1 MPIII
6 SQNTTWK
13 KGEVVNLADSIEVAP
28 GVSLTIEA
36 GVTINGNGKKI
47 TNYGTL
53 NFLGTASENLIANDL
68 IINSGGGNYISNFNF
83 NYVLFNRTDILLTY
97 IAKVDISNSTFNTL
111 TSVSVNWHKENATFL
126 GNTFINS
133 VLALSPTADVLIKNN
148 LFTDTQQASWRPA
161 QLVIGSTEN
170 LIVTV
175 EKNSFLSKGN
185 IAIMIGN
192 GPGNAVTAKDN
203 YYGTSDISYINSVLL
218 DRNDSLSYSS
228 FISTSHTDLP
238 DPSTPKQDTTAPTI
252 VLKSN
257 SSELTINQTTTI
269 SFSLSEPSTNF
280 TQSDVIVNGGSITN
294 FSGNGSTYTATFSL
308 LPSTISSATLKVLNG
323 AFSDAAGNTNADGF
337 ETNNT
342 LTINRTVKII
352 NEKHNLSVIV
362 DKGVI
367 GVSSLLLK
375 DLNESITFTD
385 NIITKHTIEY
395 AGLTFDYSAID
406 SLITTVTRDD
416 EFTTEFRK
424 ELTDFAPTSASLSYK
439 DAALLIGLA
448 NIDTTLIFVAGA
460 DGNFID

>member
-1 MPIII
+1 
-6 SQNTTWK
+6 
-13 KGEVVNLADSIEVAP
+13 
-28 GVSLTIEA
+28 
-36 GVTINGNGKKI
+36 
-47 TNYGTL
+47 
-53 NFLGTASENLIANDL
+53 
-68 IINSGGGNYISNFNF
+68 
-83 NYVLFNRTDILLTY
+83 
-97 IAKVDISNSTFNTL
+97 
-111 TSVSVNWHKENATFL
+111 
-126 GNTFINS
+126 
-133 VLALSPTADVLIKNN
+133 
-148 LFTDTQQASWRPA
+148 
-161 QLVIGSTEN
+161 
-170 LIVTV
+170 
-175 EKNSFLSKGN
+175 
-185 IAIMIGN
+185 MIGN

-269 SFSLSEPSTNF
+269 SFLLSEPSTNF

-342 LTINRTVKII
+342 LTINRTIKII